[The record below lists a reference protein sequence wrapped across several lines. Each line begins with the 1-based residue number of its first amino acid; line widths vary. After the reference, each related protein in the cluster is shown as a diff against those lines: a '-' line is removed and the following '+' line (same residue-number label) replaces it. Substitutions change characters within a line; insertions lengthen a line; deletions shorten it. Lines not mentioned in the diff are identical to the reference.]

1 MRINCKYL
9 IIILLALLCSC
20 KEKPQQTVSVPKDQ
34 MKNSMEIAN
43 RYVVNEE
50 EQDIKNYIVRHGMA
64 MDSTGTGLRYKI
76 LKQGS
81 DELLENGMRVS
92 LEYQVSS
99 IAGDVYYSSENDG
112 IKTFVIGSGQVESG
126 LEEAMT
132 HFHKGD
138 YGKVIIP
145 SHLGFGLHGDDNR
158 IPGYATLVY
167 TIKII
172 DNK

>member
-1 MRINCKYL
+1 M
-9 IIILLALLCSC
+9 LLAFICSC
-20 KEKPQQTVSVPKDQ
+20 KEKPQQIVSVSKNQ

-50 EQDIKNYIVRHGMA
+50 EQEIKDYIARHGIA

-81 DELLENGMRVS
+81 DELLEKGMRVS
-92 LEYQVSS
+92 MEYQVSS
-99 IAGDVYYSSENDG
+99 IAGDVYYSSEKDG

-126 LEEAMT
+126 LDEAMSY
-132 HFHKGD
+132 FHKGD
-138 YGKVIIP
+138 YGKLIIP
-145 SHLGFGLHGDDNR
+145 SHLAFGLHGDDNR

-167 TIKII
+167 MIRII
-172 DNK
+172 NNQ